1 MLLSNVFQEGGR
13 SARTG
18 SELVCKQLISANVSL
33 NAHANVYHR
42 NIDAFSVVN
51 PYPVPVRYSS
61 ARQQLTSGNAK
72 LNAVIKFPRE
82 W

>member
-1 MLLSNVFQEGGR
+1 MLLYNIFQERGR

-51 PYPVPVRYSS
+51 QYPVPVRYSS
-61 ARQQLTSGNAK
+61 ARQQLTSGNAT
-72 LNAVIKFPRE
+72 LNAVSKLPRR
-82 W
+82 